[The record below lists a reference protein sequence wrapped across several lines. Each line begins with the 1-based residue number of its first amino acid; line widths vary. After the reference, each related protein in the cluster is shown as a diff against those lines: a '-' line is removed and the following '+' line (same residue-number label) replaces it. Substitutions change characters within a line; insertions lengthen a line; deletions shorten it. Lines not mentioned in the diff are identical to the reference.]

1 MGSSVRLEEIA
12 NKILPDEAHFHRQ
25 SVADLLGRH
34 NINFPGAQ
42 PVSFA
47 RSHFLE
53 LQRTDYYLCEKTD
66 GIRCLMYLAQHV
78 EAGRPPLELQFL
90 IDRKNDYW
98 HVKGGMMHMPLQG
111 ELGKFHIGTILD
123 GELVRQTYPDGS
135 SKLMYLIFD
144 CLCMDGRSIMDRT
157 LDIRIGKCEAF
168 IYSPWKEL
176 KKAYPDDVAQQPF
189 HLELKKMQLPYAI
202 DFMFGAVLPNL
213 PHGNDGLIFTCKTTP
228 YISGTDQ
235 HILKW
240 KPPHE
245 NTIDF
250 RLQIVGFP
258 MTEDADGE
266 YEDWDAKPEIELL
279 VNHGDGDYRRYA
291 DLYLTDKEWEAMK
304 AQSEMFDHRIV
315 ECWLDP
321 ELKKWRP
328 KLDDGVPR
336 FRDDKTDAN
345 HISTVKSVMESI
357 EDGVTEQDLIAQQGK
372 IREAW
377 KAREGEAKKARDLER
392 QRMQQAHELK
402 EKQRAEAQ
410 RQQAAVAAATAA
422 ADEDDGPQYSE

>member
-1 MGSSVRLEEIA
+1 
-12 NKILPDEAHFHRQ
+12 
-25 SVADLLGRH
+25 
-34 NINFPGAQ
+34 
-42 PVSFA
+42 
-47 RSHFLE
+47 
-53 LQRTDYYLCEKTD
+53 
-66 GIRCLMYLAQHV
+66 
-78 EAGRPPLELQFL
+78 
-90 IDRKNDYW
+90 
-98 HVKGGMMHMPLQG
+98 
-111 ELGKFHIGTILD
+111 
-123 GELVRQTYPDGS
+123 TYSDGS

-144 CLCMDGRSIMDRT
+144 CLCMDGKSIMDRT

-168 IYSPWKEL
+168 IYTPWKEL
-176 KKAYPDDVAQQPF
+176 KKAYPEDVAQQPF

-202 DFMFGAVLPNL
+202 DFMFGEVLPKL

-279 VNHGDGDYRRYA
+279 VNYGDNDYKRYA
-291 DLYLTDKEWEAMK
+291 DLYVTDKEWEAMK
-304 AQSEMFDHRIV
+304 VQNEIFDHRIV
-315 ECWLDP
+315 EYWLDP
-321 ELKKWRP
+321 DLKKWRP
-328 KLDDGVPR
+328 KLDNGVPR

-357 EDGVTEQDLIAQQGK
+357 EDGVTEQDLIQQQGK

-377 KAREGEAKKARDLER
+377 KLREAEGKKARDLER
-392 QRMQQAHELK
+392 QKMQHAHELK
-402 EKQRAEAQ
+402 ERQRAEAQ
-410 RQQAAVAAATAA
+410 RQQAAAAAATAA
-422 ADEDDGPQYSE
+422 ADADDGPQYTD